1 MKYTNGMYLFLSLV
15 FAATTKLQS
24 FLVDRAKTKHWD
36 ITTIATKLNI
46 SDERYV
52 QLRDVRDP
60 WEQLEMLIYLSQHY
74 NVNNVFVKEAL
85 DTWHNYFIETL
96 IYGQMPVLPMPLKSA
111 PDSVPTALQ
120 RLCSQGRVKPLLYAT
135 LATLAALDANTSTL
149 KITLMSSPNNYDADD
164 TRCTDANIANVTSI
178 RIDGRIML

>member
-1 MKYTNGMYLFLSLV
+1 MKYTNGMYLFLSLI
-15 FAATTKLQS
+15 FTATTKLQS
-24 FLVDRAKTKHWD
+24 FLMDRAKTKHWD
-36 ITTIATKLNI
+36 ITTIATKLDI

-60 WEQLEMLIYLSQHY
+60 WEQ
-74 NVNNVFVKEAL
+74 
-85 DTWHNYFIETL
+85 
-96 IYGQMPVLPMPLKSA
+96 LPMPLKSA

-149 KITLMSSPNNYDADD
+149 KITLMSSPSTYDANE

>member
-1 MKYTNGMYLFLSLV
+1 MYLFLSLV

-60 WEQLEMLIYLSQHY
+60 WEQLEMLIYLSQHC

-96 IYGQMPVLPMPLKSA
+96 IYGQSA